1 MNKGINTFVGK
12 PHLRPYIID
21 AESLSTRPI
30 KWVQMPIVDCGVVED
45 TLMEA
50 LIETLLKD
58 IGDGRVLYVHCWGG
72 HGRAGTV
79 VSLLLGRLY
88 HLSADKVS
96 SSICTVFACVGVIEV
111 RIYFAYS
118 AYFGILL
125 NHATT
130 PGSGTRPA
138 LPRLPR

>member
-1 MNKGINTFVGK
+1 
-12 PHLRPYIID
+12 
-21 AESLSTRPI
+21 
-30 KWVQMPIVDCGVVED
+30 MPIVDCGVVED

-96 SSICTVFACVGVIEV
+96 SSMCTVFACVGVTEV
-111 RIYFAYS
+111 RICF
-118 AYFGILL
+118 AYFGFLL

-130 PGSGTRPA
+130 PGAWTRTA